1 MSVRTRMQY
10 DKHGLAEVLM
20 SAGVA
25 EQVDKAA
32 EEIAK
37 KASEQ
42 GGASKNRRKGAEPA
56 RYVVKG
62 PKKGNYGGGRMIAY
76 VSADNREA
84 IRDAI
89 FANRLERVIWGK
101 K

>member
-1 MSVRTRMQY
+1 MQY

-25 EQVDKAA
+25 EEVDKAA
-32 EEIAK
+32 TKIAE

-42 GGASKNRRKGAEPA
+42 GAASKNRRKGAEPA

-62 PKKGNYGGGRMIAY
+62 PKKGGYGGGRMIAY

-89 FANRLERVIWGK
+89 FANRLERVIWERK
-101 K
+101 

>member
-1 MSVRTRMQY
+1 MAVRTRMQY

-32 EEIAK
+32 EEIAQ

-56 RYVVKG
+56 RYIVKG

-89 FANRLERVIWGK
+89 FANRLERVIWERK
-101 K
+101 

>member
-1 MSVRTRMQY
+1 MQY

-32 EEIAK
+32 EEIAR

-89 FANRLERVIWGK
+89 FANRLERVIWERK
-101 K
+101 

>member
-1 MSVRTRMQY
+1 MAVRTRMQY

-32 EEIAK
+32 DEIAAT
-37 KASEQ
+37 ASAQ
-42 GGASKNRRKGAEPA
+42 GGASRNRRKGAEPA
-56 RYVVKG
+56 RYIVKG
-62 PKKGNYGGGRMIAY
+62 PKRGDYGGGRMIAY

-84 IRDAI
+84 LRDAI